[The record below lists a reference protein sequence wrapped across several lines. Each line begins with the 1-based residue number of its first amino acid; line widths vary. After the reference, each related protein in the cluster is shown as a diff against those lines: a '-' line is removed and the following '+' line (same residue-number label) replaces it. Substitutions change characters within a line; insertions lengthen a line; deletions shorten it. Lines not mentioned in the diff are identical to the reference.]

1 MGTARSD
8 IIKICQ
14 FKMNIFNEKMNHKA
28 IRFYQFFMVGYF
40 ALSFISAPLSWNFLS
55 WASVFV
61 ALWADRF
68 WFEGCNATAL
78 VNYCF
83 GIVLCRAWQNQVGK
97 VNANPTTIS
106 CVWHWT
112 AFVLFAIQFLNN
124 FFKNL

>member
-1 MGTARSD
+1 M
-8 IIKICQ
+8 K
-14 FKMNIFNEKMNHKA
+14 IFNEKMNHDA
-28 IRFYQFFMVGYF
+28 IRFYQFFITGYF
-40 ALSFISAPLSWNFLS
+40 ALSAIGAPLSWGFLS

-68 WFEGCNATAL
+68 WFSGCDATAL

-83 GIVLCRAWQNQVGK
+83 GIVLTRAWQNQVL
-97 VNANPTTIS
+97 ASPTTIS